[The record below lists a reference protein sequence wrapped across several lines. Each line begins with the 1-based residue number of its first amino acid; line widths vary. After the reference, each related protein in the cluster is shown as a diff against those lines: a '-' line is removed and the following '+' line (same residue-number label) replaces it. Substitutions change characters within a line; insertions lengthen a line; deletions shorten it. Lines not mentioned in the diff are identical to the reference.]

1 MSYGTF
7 TPYHTYYAIDSEYLK
22 SLISHR
28 DECELS
34 DSASFTSSRGVFPTF
49 LSLGGAKTALSSSP
63 PTTPSTER
71 HYQRLDSGIGRSF
84 HQDST
89 GGGERGENGH
99 SSAAEENGFSPIYS
113 HIDSDDHASKPQT
126 STFFVQCEEQVLK
139 LFSFMEVQLSHVETQ
154 IENVMK
160 QAEPHSKRT
169 RRRRYASLN
178 GTDAP
183 GPQGHQVSINDG
195 DIEGGEGGEAPDDQE
210 AMMVE
215 DSGVEDNDE
224 FEEIGLLS
232 VDREQ
237 ENIEKSIGVLSR
249 LKQIV
254 YNLQESLNSSLASLD
269 HLLGIH
275 DDRMLSQE
283 GHTYLDTVKM
293 RKGTYTQRLDGCMDE
308 INTGLQN
315 LYHEKE
321 IRIDGLGRIR
331 THTESKINVQ
341 VRKSPVTCMTF
352 LLGALFG
359 LLLMVISFMYMWDR
373 DDTKR
378 WVVYLRLV
386 RGPLLV
392 LLCIYLFGINMKT
405 WALWKI
411 DYVSIFEYHPKG
423 TPTPRYV
430 FKVACIFTV
439 FFAALIVGLLAAS
452 SFARVEPGRV
462 VSILMWLTLLVFL
475 FNPFNVLLRR
485 GRFSFILVCIRV
497 FIAPF
502 HFVYF
507 GDFFLA
513 DQLNSTV
520 AIMLDIQYLICY
532 SICQPW
538 DSRDVNEKICTSSG
552 NGIRPILSCLPSLW
566 RFLQCL
572 RCYYDTRKVKHLI
585 NAVKY
590 ATTFPVVILATIF
603 SIRVKDSSF
612 NFSLASLNLNNVGWI
627 IFAWFFFSILHSL
640 YTFVWDVYC
649 DWGLWNCRPKR
660 TCLRPHLVY
669 GYKILYFFSII
680 FDLVLRF
687 AWTVKLTLAIVW
699 HMDSDLLYTCKC
711 IHVCVG
717 VCVYACYMYI
727 GECVWKISLCIFIT
741 HTHEREREGEGE
753 RRCT

>member
-22 SLISHR
+22 SLISHK
-28 DECELS
+28 DDCELS
-34 DSASFTSSRGVFPTF
+34 ESASFPSNRGVFPSS
-49 LSLGGAKTALSSSP
+49 LSAGTTLSP

-71 HYQRLDSGIGRSF
+71 HYQRLDSGIGRTF
-84 HQDST
+84 IQQDV
-89 GGGERGENGH
+89 GERENGH
-99 SSAAEENGFSPIYS
+99 SGGENGDSPVN
-113 HIDSDDHASKPQT
+113 HNNGHASKQK
-126 STFFVQCEEQVLK
+126 STFFAECEERVLK
-139 LFSFMEVQLSHVETQ
+139 LFAFMDVQLSHVETQ

-178 GTDAP
+178 GAE
-183 GPQGHQVSINDG
+183 GPQGQPVSINDG
-195 DIEGGEGGEAPDDQE
+195 DIEGGGEPASDQDGL
-210 AMMVE
+210 VE

-224 FEEIGLLS
+224 FEELGLLS
-232 VDREQ
+232 MDHEQ

-249 LKQIV
+249 LKEIV
-254 YNLQESLNSSLASLD
+254 QNLQESLNSSLASLD
-269 HLLGIH
+269 HLLGLH

-283 GHTYLDTVKM
+283 GHGYLDTVKV
-293 RKGTYTQRLDGCMDE
+293 RKGTYTQRLDECMED
-308 INTGLQN
+308 INTGLRD

-331 THTESKINVQ
+331 THMESKINVQ
-341 VRKSPVTCMTF
+341 VRKSPVTCITF
-352 LLGALFG
+352 LLGTLFG
-359 LLLMVISFMYMWDR
+359 LLLMVISFMYIWDN
-373 DDTKR
+373 TKR

-430 FKVACIFTV
+430 FKVACLFTV
-439 FFAALIVGLLAAS
+439 FFTALIVGLLVAS
-452 SFARVEPGRV
+452 AYTRAEPGRV

-485 GRFSFILVCIRV
+485 ARFSFILVCIRI

-513 DQLNSTV
+513 DQFNSTV

-532 SICQPW
+532 CVSQPW
-538 DSRDVNEKICTSSG
+538 GSEAINEKICTSSG
-552 NGIRPILSCLPSLW
+552 NGIRPIISCLPALW

-572 RCYYDTRKVKHLI
+572 RCFYDTRNVKHLI
-585 NAVKY
+585 NAGKY

-603 SIRVKDSSF
+603 SVKVREDSF
-612 NFSLASLNLNNVGWI
+612 VFSLGHLNLSNVGWI
-627 IFAWFFFSILHSL
+627 IIVWFLFSILHSL

-649 DWGLWNCRPKR
+649 DWGLWNCPKK

-669 GYKILYFFSII
+669 GYRILYFLSIV

-699 HMDSDLLYTCKC
+699 HMDSDLLYTC
-711 IHVCVG
+711 
-717 VCVYACYMYI
+717 
-727 GECVWKISLCIFIT
+727 ECVWV
-741 HTHEREREGEGE
+741 HV
-753 RRCT
+753 

>member
-22 SLISHR
+22 SLISQR

-34 DSASFTSSRGVFPTF
+34 DSASPNRGVFPT
-49 LSLGGAKTALSSSP
+49 SLVGKIASP
-63 PTTPSTER
+63 PPTPSTER
-71 HYQRLDSGIGRSF
+71 HYQRLDSGIGRSIVP
-84 HQDST
+84 QDA
-89 GGGERGENGH
+89 GENGISEENG
-99 SSAAEENGFSPIYS
+99 SSPVPVPKENGFSSINHEYNFTTEQRPR
-113 HIDSDDHASKPQT
+113 P
-126 STFFVQCEEQVLK
+126 TFFTECEEQVLK
-139 LFSFMEVQLSHVETQ
+139 LFAFMDVQLSHVETQ
-154 IENVMK
+154 IENAMK

-178 GTDAP
+178 GTD
-183 GPQGHQVSINDG
+183 GPQGHHININDG
-195 DIEGGEGGEAPDDQE
+195 DIEGGGELDDDDGL
-210 AMMVE
+210 VE

-224 FEEIGLLS
+224 FEELGLLS
-232 VDREQ
+232 MDREQ

-249 LKQIV
+249 LKEIIQ
-254 YNLQESLNSSLASLD
+254 NLQESLNSSLASLD
-269 HLLGIH
+269 HLLGLH

-283 GHTYLDTVKM
+283 GHGYLDTVKE
-293 RKGTYTQRLDGCMDE
+293 RKGTYTQRLDECLED
-308 INTGLQN
+308 INTGLRD

-359 LLLMVISFMYMWDR
+359 LLLMVISFMYIW

-430 FKVACIFTV
+430 FKVACLFTV
-439 FFAALIVGLLAAS
+439 FFTALIVGLLVAS
-452 SFARVEPGRV
+452 AYTIAEPGRI

-475 FNPFNVLLRR
+475 FNPVNVLLRR
-485 GRFSFILVCIRV
+485 ARFSFILVCIRI

-532 SICQPW
+532 SICHPW
-538 DSRDVNEKICTSSG
+538 ESVQVNQKICTSSG
-552 NGIRPILSCLPSLW
+552 NGIRPIISCLPSLW
-566 RFLQCL
+566 RFLQCV
-572 RCYYDTRKVKHLI
+572 RCYYDTRKVKHLV

-603 SIRVKDSSF
+603 SVKVRDNSF
-612 NFSLASLNLNNVGWI
+612 VFSLGHLNLSNVGWI
-627 IFAWFFFSILHSL
+627 IIVWLFFSILHSL

-649 DWGLWNCRPKR
+649 DWGLWNCSKKM
-660 TCLRPHLVY
+660 CLRPHLVY
-669 GYKILYFFSII
+669 SYRILYLASIV

-699 HMDSDLLYTCKC
+699 HMDSDLLYTCEY
-711 IHVCVG
+711 VC
-717 VCVYACYMYI
+717 M
-727 GECVWKISLCIFIT
+727 
-741 HTHEREREGEGE
+741 
-753 RRCT
+753 